1 MSGQVVLMSALLQQ
15 QSVSLLCSPELT
27 LRSPQTS
34 LAVRSDGVRE
44 EIVCIIDTDHLPL
57 MDLWMDVS
65 LYSDED
71 IVQGTQATHFLT
83 LYVSYCFSHLPVPP
97 SQSLFL
103 SVIVLQLSSSQIL
116 NMGPV

>member
-1 MSGQVVLMSALLQQ
+1 M
-15 QSVSLLCSPELT
+15 
-27 LRSPQTS
+27 
-34 LAVRSDGVRE
+34 RE
-44 EIVCIIDTDHLPL
+44 EIVCIIDTDHWPL

-71 IVQGTQATHFLT
+71 IVQYTQATHFFA
-83 LYVSYCFSHLPVPP
+83 LYVSYCFSHLPVSP

-116 NMGPV
+116 SMGPV